1 MHLRKFNIAQKMR
14 YVQQIFEKTA
24 SIIIEMKESTFENEN
39 GPKFTR
45 NTFDFLGRF
54 TIIGRVI
61 VL

>member
-14 YVQQIFEKTA
+14 YVQQIVEKTA

-39 GPKFTR
+39 GPKVTR